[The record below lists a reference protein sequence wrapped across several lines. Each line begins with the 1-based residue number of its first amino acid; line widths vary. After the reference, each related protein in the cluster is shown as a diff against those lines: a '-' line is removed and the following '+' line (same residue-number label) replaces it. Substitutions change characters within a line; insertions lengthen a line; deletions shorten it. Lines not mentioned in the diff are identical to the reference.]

1 MSRKYI
7 TQHIGG
13 KGYTSPLH
21 KFIDF
26 TGRTYGTMT
35 RKEIDKVG
43 DLKQYKQWKKLQR
56 IKKMLK
62 NQNKIDEAQKTSEFD
77 VGQFSKKYK
86 HLDPTHIQKKKAIMN
101 LMAKNLSPE
110 KQSITA
116 TKQTKFG
123 RAKPRVG
130 RRAYQPIRKGY
141 VRFREITFDPK
152 KKGRSITA
160 RLLTKH
166 KEYTGKSA
174 KIFADYELE
183 NMNVMV
189 ENQPMTYDE
198 KVDRTTT
205 DNKINKLVMINKKQ
219 RNQETFKPKKT
230 LTGKS
235 GDETNEIEINPP
247 HTNEILKTQKT

>member
-1 MSRKYI
+1 MPRKYI

-26 TGRTYGTMT
+26 TGRSYGTMT

-43 DLKQYKQWKKLQR
+43 KLRQYKLWKKLQR
-56 IKKMLK
+56 TKRMLK
-62 NQNKIDEAQKTSEFD
+62 DQHKIEEAKSNSNLD
-77 VGQFSKKYK
+77 VGEFSKKYK
-86 HLDPTHIQKKKAIMN
+86 HIDPTHVQKKKAIIN
-101 LMAKNLSPE
+101 LLSKGFSPE

-123 RAKPRVG
+123 RAKPRIG

-166 KEYTGKSA
+166 KEYKGKTA
-174 KIFADYELE
+174 RIFADYELDTNKAMLE
-183 NMNVMV
+183 S
-189 ENQPMTYDE
+189 QPMTYDE
-198 KVDRTTT
+198 KVDRTTS
-205 DNKINKLVMINKKQ
+205 DNKINRLVQINKKQ
-219 RNQETFKPKKT
+219 KSQEIFKPKKT

-235 GDETNEIEINPP
+235 ISDTNEIEINPQ
-247 HTNEILKTQKT
+247 HNNEILKTQKS